1 MTIEIGN
8 LRHRVEIQTYTEVL
22 GPNGGQ
28 NGTWA
33 TTSTVWAAVQT
44 LTGHKLELA
53 RQIDAEAT
61 VEIRTRYCG
70 SGGTANITIANRLL
84 FNSRILEPTYIV
96 NENERNVALQIL
108 CKEKRG
114 ALEDG

>member
-1 MTIEIGN
+1 MNPGDF
-8 LRHRVEIQTYTEVL
+8 RHRVEIQTYTTEKD
-22 GPNGGQ
+22 PNGGE

-33 TTSTVWAAVQT
+33 TTSTIWAAVQT
-44 LTGHKLELA
+44 LTGRKLELA

-70 SGGTANITIANRLL
+70 SGGSANLTVDNQLL
-84 FNSRILEPTYIV
+84 FNDRVLEPVFIV
-96 NENERNVALQIL
+96 NENERNITLRVI

-114 ALEDG
+114 EYYDD